1 MLNKFS
7 IIGYIALVASII
19 LFFMKPD
26 VKTVVRIE
34 KEIKVIQ
41 LTRIKQTIL
50 VDKKIA
56 DNNKKTDAKIKEL
69 KKKTLPE
76 LKQTIDSLIPV
87 DSSNSEKTDITKNQ
101 LEQCL
106 EYKFK
111 FERDS
116 VNLLDMTKD
125 RNECNSQLNLVVEKV
140 DTLVIAS
147 KKESSQKLKQG
158 LSIGF
163 LTGIL
168 VSAITIITVVV
179 LN

>member
-1 MLNKFS
+1 
-7 IIGYIALVASII
+7 
-19 LFFMKPD
+19 MKPD

-56 DNNKKTDAKIKEL
+56 DNNKLTDEKIKEL

-76 LKQTIDSLIPV
+76 LKQTIDILIPV